1 MSGLTFTKATKNQ
14 ARLRMA
20 ITGPSGSGKTY
31 SALSVGQHLGK
42 RVAVIDTERGSASK
56 YAGEFDF
63 DVLELDSFEPGK
75 YVEAIRAA
83 EAAGYDVL
91 IIDSLSH
98 AWIGKGGALEQVD
111 KAAAKSQSKNTFFA
125 WRDVTPQHNSLVDAM
140 LRSKCHI
147 IVTMRAKTEYVI
159 ENVNG
164 RQAPTK
170 IGLAAIQRDGI
181 EYEFDVA
188 ADMNL
193 QHQFI
198 PSKTRCRELDG
209 QVIQNPGKQ
218 LADILNA
225 WLSDGAP
232 APQAEMIS
240 EPQVSELLDIVTAIK
255 DFGVTD
261 QQIKARLLEITG
273 GISEVQQ
280 LTREQAAN
288 VINVFSAKLKDLQA
302 KKGASA

>member
-20 ITGPSGSGKTY
+20 ITGPSGSCKTY